1 MSDLAAGAATVGTIL
16 NTLVHPGTGLA
27 GRIQGQ
33 QWNLA
38 STLMPQ
44 ELQQAYQNSVYGT
57 NLYNY
62 YAQTVLPALLGYYG
76 QLGGLPNSIASLFS
90 GASSIGGL
98 SLPQTPYIPPDTL
111 HANKANSPQDKAN
124 LLQQIQNLNSYLQ
137 QFLQKN
143 PDANVPGTPNYQ
155 IAQKMQQQL
164 WSLSAAYGINKLGQN
179 VSSGFYAPVQSQG
192 AAGGAGDAVR
202 NRGVRNPSP
211 QWNAQNA
218 PGAAAPMSNTDQT
231 PFQLTPWEQQQL
243 TAQFD
248 MLNKSA
254 QQALAN
260 YRARAAQMGITDS
273 SALAAG
279 ESMIMQTLGVLSQQ
293 AQSQYLQDAMQ
304 RRMQAVSGLLSQ
316 AASQEQLGL
325 GLAAQLPG
333 VESDVISQALGI
345 GGQAG
350 QMAALNMQQS
360 AEQLSGIG
368 SLLGY
373 AASQFG
379 QRNNDNQMNQLL
391 KYLSTP
397 TTVNTPTSNYIPIDP
412 GLNKLF
418 GDIMAVSGG

>member
-1 MSDLAAGAATVGTIL
+1 MSDLAAGAATVGTLL

-44 ELQQAYQNSVYGT
+44 ELQQAYQNSLYGT

-62 YAQTVLPALLGYYG
+62 YSQNVLPALLGYYG

-155 IAQKMQQQL
+155 TAQKMQQQL
-164 WSLSAAYGINKLGQN
+164 WSLSAAYGIDKLGQS

-192 AAGGAGDAVR
+192 GGGDAVR
-202 NRGVRNPSP
+202 NRGVRNPWP

-218 PGAAAPMSNTDQT
+218 PGAAAPMGNTDQT

-279 ESMIMQTLGVLSQQ
+279 ESMIQQTLGVLSQQ

-316 AASQEQLGL
+316 TASQEQLGL

-333 VESDVISQALGI
+333 VESDVISQALGL

-379 QRNNDNQMNQLL
+379 QSNNNNQTNQLL

-397 TTVNTPTSNYIPIDP
+397 STGNTPSGNYIPVDP
-412 GLNKLF
+412 SLNNLF
-418 GDIMAVSGG
+418 GNILANNGG